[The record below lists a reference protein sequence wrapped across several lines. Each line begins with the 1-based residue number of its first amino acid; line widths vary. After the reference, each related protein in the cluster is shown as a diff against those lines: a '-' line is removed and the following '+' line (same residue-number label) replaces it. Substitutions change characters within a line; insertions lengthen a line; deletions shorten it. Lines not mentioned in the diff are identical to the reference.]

1 MLRFILHRFLLMI
14 PTLLGVAV
22 LVFFLLRLMPG
33 DPVTTMLLGDGAGVN
48 IPREVIAA
56 ERARLGLD
64 QPLYVQFFKWFWGLL
79 QGDFGYSMWT
89 GRSVTYEIAIRLELS
104 LQVAI
109 MATILA
115 VALALPLGTLSAI
128 YKDTWIDQAI
138 RVFSIA
144 GLAVPSFWL
153 GMIVILLLLTWFN
166 WIPPLTFTPFL
177 TNPWENLSQLIWPA
191 LAVGYRY
198 SAVSTRMMRSSIL
211 EVLEEDYIRTARA
224 KGVFE
229 RLVVARHAMRNALL
243 PVVTVIGLEF
253 AFLIGGLVVTEQV
266 FNLNGIGKLFVQAV
280 ARSDFT
286 LIQALVLLVSVF
298 FVLINFVI
306 DLMYA
311 FLDPRIRYR

>member
-1 MLRFILHRFLLMI
+1 MLRFIFHRTLLMI

-33 DPVTTMLLGDGAGVN
+33 DPVATMLLGDAGGAN
-48 IPREVIAA
+48 IPKEVIDQ

-64 QPLYVQFFKWFWGLL
+64 LPLGVQFFKWFWGVL
-79 QGDFGYSMWT
+79 QGDFGVSMWT
-89 GRSVTYEIAIRLELS
+89 GRPIAYEIGIRLELS
-104 LQVAI
+104 LQVAV

-115 VALALPLGTLSAI
+115 ILLALPLGTLSAI
-128 YKDTWIDQAI
+128 FKDTWIDQTI

-153 GMIVILLLLTWFN
+153 GMIIILLLLTYFS
-166 WIPPLTFTPFL
+166 WIPPLTFTSFVDD
-177 TNPWENLSQLIWPA
+177 PWENLSQLIWPA

-211 EVLEEDYIRTARA
+211 EVLQEDYIRTARA
-224 KGVFE
+224 KGVME

-266 FNLNGIGKLFVQAV
+266 FNLNGIGKLFVDAIT
-280 ARSDFT
+280 RSDFT
-286 LIQALVLLVSVF
+286 MIQSLVLLVSAF
-298 FVLINFVI
+298 FVLVNFVM

>member
-33 DPVTTMLLGDGAGVN
+33 DPVAAMLMGDGGAN
-48 IPREVIAA
+48 MPPDLIEQ
-56 ERARLGLD
+56 ERRRLGLD
-64 QPLYVQFFKWFWGLL
+64 QPLWVQFFKWFWAVL
-79 QGDFGYSMWT
+79 QGDFGVSMWT
-89 GRSVTYEIAIRLELS
+89 GKSVLYEIGIRLELS

-115 VALALPLGTLSAI
+115 VLLALPLGTLSAVF
-128 YKDTWIDQAI
+128 KDTWIDHSI

-153 GMIVILLLLTWFN
+153 GMIIILLLLTYFH

-177 TNPWENLSQLIWPA
+177 QDPLENLSQLIWPA

-211 EVLEEDYIRTARA
+211 EVLQEDYIRTARA
-224 KGVFE
+224 KGVVE

-286 LIQALVLLVSVF
+286 MIQGLVLLVSVF
-298 FVLINFVI
+298 FVLVNFVI